1 MFEPEL
7 SRSMLN
13 DDWISESAIPDP
25 EPLPKIPGYR
35 LLIRPVPIRAKT
47 KGGIILPDKAKDDMK
62 YLSTV
67 GRVLSVGDLAYE
79 DKDKFPK
86 GAWCKPGD
94 YVCYG
99 KHTGAKFLYKGVRLI
114 ICYDD
119 EITMVVE
126 DPSSLDPMFNLSN

>member
-1 MFEPEL
+1 
-7 SRSMLN
+7 MLN
-13 DDWISESAIPDP
+13 DDWLSESTIPDP

-79 DKDKFPK
+79 DKDKFQK
-86 GAWCKPGD
+86 GPWCKPGD

-99 KHTGAKFLYKGVRLI
+99 KHTR
-114 ICYDD
+114 C
-119 EITMVVE
+119 
-126 DPSSLDPMFNLSN
+126 

>member
-7 SRSMLN
+7 SGSMLN
-13 DDWISESAIPDP
+13 DEWLSESTVQDP
-25 EPLPKIPGYR
+25 TPLPKIPGYR
-35 LLIRPVPIRAKT
+35 LLIRPVPIRTKT

-86 GAWCKPGD
+86 GSWCKPGD